1 MKKVF
6 AALIGLSLITFGSA
20 AVWSY
25 TKHVIDKNVAKFN
38 DDAENL
44 LMGLQQYKEFVGSYP
59 TGNCAD
65 ISKALFGQT
74 EKKILILAVRK
85 SDLNSK
91 GEILDP
97 WGTPYQFYFM
107 QNTILIRSAGPNKAF
122 EDSKAFP
129 SDDLFRTN

>member
-1 MKKVF
+1 MKKVL
-6 AALIGLSLITFGSA
+6 AGLLAITLIVFGTA

-25 TKHVIDKNVAKFN
+25 TKRVTDKKIIKFN
-38 DDAENL
+38 EDADNL
-44 LMGLQQYKEFVGSYP
+44 LMGLQQYKEFTGGYPAGSSS
-59 TGNCAD
+59 D

-74 EKKILILAVRK
+74 QNKVMILAVRK

-91 GEILDP
+91 GEIIDP
-97 WGTPYQFYFM
+97 WGTPFQFFFM

-122 EDSKAFP
+122 DDSKAVQ